1 MKKLILMILVLI
13 VSSNLFADD
22 KDNPVEIYLMNGS
35 YFQNVEVKI
44 FPVSAVINGDD
55 EMNLLAKL
63 QMDQSSCPNKYN
75 YINGVYLLNG
85 YKQTSI
91 NLPPITNSAMHF
103 AGYNYDCYLLGGA
116 PCSSQGVFGRGIYK
130 IIFNWADTDN
140 IPQLDSVLIEQDA
153 GANYDTRIIFVD
165 DLSEYGG
172 PPIPGLVYRVWNI
185 SGWGGTHPVSLTNRY
200 IKMWDQYP
208 WLPEAN
214 RRPKEF
220 GSYTYSGGNTIE
232 NPYNKF
238 PIYSTTD
245 CNLPNYLEQNH
256 VTDEPY
262 SRDGK
267 ITLNLTFTKKIV
279 TPLSF
284 PLFNGNRNVA
294 LSVEPLVTLTI
305 DKCPASNPIYSG
317 FFLNP
322 YEDAIYGN
330 DLILKSSI
338 SSNTDSLTKLIL
350 SSGSNYNENSR
361 IRVRNNCKIIA
372 ENRSKIVLGD
382 YSQIILERLENQ
394 TTQINSKLLLEN
406 NSNLVFGINSEINVN
421 AYGEL
426 INEGGLIAYSQNSN
440 AKIIIQ
446 SNGLYEIKPNVT
458 NIHTVTNGGR
468 ILLQGGHLKIGDNSN
483 LIFDGSTSF
492 MQVDAGSSIILGEN
506 AKIEFKNGAYLIAN
520 GSVISSLNPSTPGKG
535 FVFENAGEQTSITW
549 CTFTNLKK
557 PVYIENTTPE
567 YAGKTKVISN
577 NIFNNTGIFENYV
590 IHTVNANNITISNN
604 QILMKPLNG
613 IGLLMYYSLINEE
626 EESSSESNINI
637 HHNNIQSGQASVA
650 IVGMTSYFPIVNFF
664 NNTCSGTVGKTSLYT
679 RQTSMDIRSNSFNF
693 GSSIA
698 LELNQATPHVFENNI
713 STAGLSI
720 LNCNS
725 YPNLAPIYNA
735 DDDSW
740 IWYGGNNTV
749 TSTGNGN
756 INYEKGS
763 VRLDWGQNCFTKIE
777 GYYHLFG
784 QIDEPSQL
792 YFVRNNGFNGSNSPD
807 ADLIEISSGAAIN
820 PYYYGS
826 SFSCI
831 GSTDGGTVWRIRD
844 LGNGIFDTL
853 YQTNY
858 NAGEQPTQDEILYS
872 EAVLK
877 MENDEYSN
885 AIFVFKSLINGFT
898 NSTHS
903 ENSLY
908 NLYKCY
914 QSLDTGNN
922 NGYTIALYTELLN
935 FLSDRILSNLYSEEF
950 NNTAYNIM
958 MMCYTSIEN
967 YSEAMEGYEF
977 ISLYHPDEHTRILAS
992 WDYSEV
998 QAFVNGSG
1006 GISGKEENLTEEQ
1019 YYNLLSK
1026 RVNRNVKEDPI
1037 KRAVKKSFNKEKNDK
1052 ISRTEKDVFKMTN
1065 DINLAKKEVEKIKL
1079 DENRINNRVTSVLRY
1094 SNTITREEREKR
1106 KIEDLLSLNINGQ
1119 QTTHKTET
1127 ALPDNYQLSQNYPN
1141 PFNPNTKINF
1151 ALPKQGFV
1159 NLKIY
1164 DITGREIQTLV
1175 NEVKQAGYYTVDFN
1189 GSNLSSGVYFYRIQS
1204 GDFVQTKRMVI
1215 LK

>member
-1 MKKLILMILVLI
+1 MNKTLKINQRIILFVLI
-13 VSSNLFADD
+13 VIFFNQNLFSQPD
-22 KDNPVEIYLMNGS
+22 VLNGDLGIFGKFGYRIS
-35 YFQNVEVKI
+35 ATMEV
-44 FPVSAVINGDD
+44 VSAPFEGITAPKV
-55 EMNLLAKL
+55 
-63 QMDQSSCPNKYN
+63 N
-75 YINGVYLLNG
+75 YIPYNRVEQIQNGASWRFFNTDNTVITRQIAYVTGFKEGNEPTVDESAFLDFGHCSGEEYPQYNINVTWGFAKYKIAITAQQMSSPQNICTFKFYLNSLDSKFQESLNQGGYRADLKIKFEPINEENIPRIRFYKMNPGEQTIGYIYTSDILNGEPTKEYKVWEVVPQTPVNPTKNFFAKTTPFPICPRMINSHKIRVLELGTEVTLNGVYPYTGEDDRNG
-85 YKQTSI
+85 YNTIDSL
-91 NLPPITNSAMHF
+91 NAWSYNYYSNPPIITGENVT
-103 AGYNYDCYLLGGA
+103 G
-116 PCSSQGVFGRGIYK
+116 K
-130 IIFNWADTDN
+130 
-140 IPQLDSVLIEQDA
+140 
-153 GANYDTRIIFVD
+153 
-165 DLSEYGG
+165 
-172 PPIPGLVYRVWNI
+172 
-185 SGWGGTHPVSLTNRY
+185 
-200 IKMWDQYP
+200 
-208 WLPEAN
+208 
-214 RRPKEF
+214 
-220 GSYTYSGGNTIE
+220 TY
-232 NPYNKF
+232 
-238 PIYSTTD
+238 
-245 CNLPNYLEQNH
+245 
-256 VTDEPY
+256 
-262 SRDGK
+262 
-267 ITLNLTFTKKIV
+267 V
-279 TPLSF
+279 TPATF
-284 PLFNGNRNVA
+284 
-294 LSVEPLVTLTI
+294 
-305 DKCPASNPIYSG
+305 
-317 FFLNP
+317 
-322 YEDAIYGN
+322 YEEG
-330 DLILKSSI
+330 
-338 SSNTDSLTKLIL
+338 TD
-350 SSGSNYNENSR
+350 
-361 IRVRNNCKIIA
+361 
-372 ENRSKIVLGD
+372 
-382 YSQIILERLENQ
+382 
-394 TTQINSKLLLEN
+394 
-406 NSNLVFGINSEINVN
+406 NLVFGFRLNVKPDNKITIINDHRLWISGYNNSGTYKGDTICFSPGSQLDMESYSQLNACRGGKIIDSNAAITWNPNAFMRICEFSEIVFSLNNNVVN
-421 AYGEL
+421 
-426 INEGGLIAYSQNSN
+426 NGGHIEVETNGKFKVCDNS
-440 AKIIIQ
+440 
-446 SNGLYEIKPNVT
+446 
-458 NIHTVTNGGR
+458 TVT
-468 ILLQGGHLKIGDNSN
+468 
-483 LIFDGSTSF
+483 FDG
-492 MQVDAGSSIILGEN
+492 AGTYLKLNPNSIVQLGEN

-535 FVFENAGEQTSITW
+535 LVFENAGEQTSITW

-590 IHTVNANNITISNN
+590 IHTVNANNITISYN

-713 STAGLSI
+713 STSGLSI

-725 YPNLAPIYNA
+725 YPNLAPVYNA

-756 INYEKGS
+756 INYEKGN

-784 QIDEPSQL
+784 QIDERSQL

-826 SFSCI
+826 SFTCSI
-831 GSTDGGTVWRIRD
+831 STDGGTVWRIRD
-844 LGNGIFDTL
+844 LGNGLYDTL

-858 NAGEQPTQDEILYS
+858 NAGEQPPQEEILYS
-872 EAVLK
+872 AAVLK

-885 AIFVFKSLINGFT
+885 AIYVFKSLINGFP

-922 NGYTIALYTELLN
+922 NGYTIALYSELLN

-1019 YYNLLSK
+1019 YFNLLSK

-1037 KRAVKKSFNKEKNDK
+1037 KRVVKKSFNKAKNDK

-1065 DINLAKKEVEKIKL
+1065 DINLAKKEVERIKM

-1094 SNTITREEREKR
+1094 SNIITQEEREKR
-1106 KIEDLLSLNINGQ
+1106 KLEDLLSLNISGQ
-1119 QTTHKTET
+1119 QTSHISVTT
-1127 ALPDNYQLSQNYPN
+1127 LPDNYQLSQNYPN
-1141 PFNPNTKINF
+1141 PFNPVTKINF

-1159 NLKIY
+1159 SLKIY
-1164 DITGREIQTLV
+1164 DITGREIKILV

-1189 GSNLSSGVYFYRIQS
+1189 GSHLSSGVYFYRIKS
-1204 GDFVQTKRMVI
+1204 GNFSSVKRMVLI
-1215 LK
+1215 K